1 MKNSFATT
9 NAANSFADTGKSNA
23 WGYSVGGGAEVMV
36 TNKLSLG
43 LEYLY
48 TDLKDNDYRVEAG
61 QGTAPASDPLIGTN
75 IIRDSQS
82 FKKKSDRGTRGNR
95 LRSAGCEKEAAGS
108 AGPATAVRR
117 AEEE

>member
-48 TDLKDNDYRVEAG
+48 TDLKDNDYRVESG
-61 QGTAPASDPLIGTN
+61 QGTAPASDPLIWPN
-75 IIRDSQS
+75 LIRDSQS
-82 FKKKSDRGTRGNR
+82 FKLHTVRGTLGYCFLTVGGEQEDQQSTR
-95 LRSAGCEKEAAGS
+95 LTSS
-108 AGPATAVRR
+108 H
-117 AEEE
+117 